1 MKQEC
6 TTEEAGQDPC
16 DVWASQAQVGVA
28 TLTCSEGFRTVVAM
42 EATPQEPHIEL
53 TPYAVEMV
61 KKVRA
66 KEGLDERHALRVA
79 VVGGGCSGFSYQL
92 EFDDTAQEGDLVVEF
107 DGVQVRVDPT
117 SLQYIDGLRI
127 DYVSSLHGGGFKF
140 SNPRATHTCGCG
152 SSFSA

>member
-1 MKQEC
+1 MDDAP
-6 TTEEAGQDPC
+6 AG
-16 DVWASQAQVGVA
+16 
-28 TLTCSEGFRTVVAM
+28 SEPVV
-42 EATPQEPHIEL
+42 TL

-61 KKVRA
+61 RKVRA
-66 KEGLDERHALRVA
+66 REGLSDNHALRVA

-92 EFDDTAQEGDLVVEF
+92 DFDDKAQEGDQVMDY

-117 SLQYIDGLRI
+117 SAPYLRGLQI

-140 SNPRATHTCGCG
+140 VNPNATHTCGCG

>member
-1 MKQEC
+1 MDV
-6 TTEEAGQDPC
+6 TSTERP
-16 DVWASQAQVGVA
+16 
-28 TLTCSEGFRTVVAM
+28 
-42 EATPQEPHIEL
+42 IEL

-61 KKVRA
+61 KKVRE
-66 KEGLDERHALRVA
+66 KEGLGEGHALRVA

-92 EFDDTAQEGDLVVEF
+92 DFDDQAQEGDVVLEY

-117 SLQYIDGLRI
+117 SLQYVQGLCI